1 MTYIK
6 FLLDYLL
13 IFVLGGAVV
22 FIFGYLTVDI
32 IRLLIKYYNK
42 K

>member
-1 MTYIK
+1 MSNIK

-22 FIFGYLTVDI
+22 FIFGYLTVDM
-32 IRLLIKYYNK
+32 IRLLIKYYK

>member
-1 MTYIK
+1 MSLIK

-22 FIFGYLTVDI
+22 FIFGYLTVDL
-32 IRLLIKYYNK
+32 IRLLIKYYK